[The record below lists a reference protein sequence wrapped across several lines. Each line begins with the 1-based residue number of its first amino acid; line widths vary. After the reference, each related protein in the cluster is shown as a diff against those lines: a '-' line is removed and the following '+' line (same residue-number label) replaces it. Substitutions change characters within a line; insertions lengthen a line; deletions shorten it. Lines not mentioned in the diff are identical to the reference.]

1 MLVWCLI
8 LVASV
13 FAFGLST
20 VSGGGAGLILMP
32 LLGLVVPAAQVPA
45 ALSIGTAA
53 SSLARIATFRRSIRW
68 AVVWRFAPAA
78 LPFAALGAWGLS
90 RMNPAYLDVLLGLF
104 LMGNLPLLFR
114 APRPVSDRPV
124 RLGWLVATGAAAGFL
139 SGFTGAVGLV
149 FNGFYRRLGLCKEEI
164 VATRAAN
171 EILLHLMKLG
181 LYAGFGLLTT
191 RAMTVGLAVAMA
203 AILSSVLMRHIL
215 PRLHDHLFRHI
226 GHAATVAAGVAMLTL
241 AGGQIV
247 RQDGMSL
254 RYGQEASEFE
264 AALSWRQ
271 HVFSVALE
279 HHDEIELSHTVRTVA
294 TGPGRLIRNPTY
306 ILHLSPR
313 TGIRPDTRI

>member
-8 LVASV
+8 LLASV
-13 FAFGLST
+13 LAFCLST
-20 VSGGGAGLILMP
+20 VSGGGAGLVLMP

-45 ALSIGTAA
+45 TLSIGAAA

-68 AVVWRFAPAA
+68 AVVRRFVPAA

-114 APRPVSDRPV
+114 TPGPVSDRPI
-124 RLGWLVATGAAAGFL
+124 RPSWLVATGAAAGFL

-149 FNGFYRRLGLCKEEI
+149 FNGFYRRLGLRKEEI

-191 RAMTVGLAVAMA
+191 RAVTVGLAVAMA
-203 AILSSVLMRHIL
+203 AILSSVLMRHVL
-215 PRLHDHLFRHI
+215 PRMHDHLFRHI
-226 GHAATVAAGVAMLTL
+226 GHAATVAAGVGMLAL

-254 RYGQEASEFE
+254 HYGQDASEFG
-264 AALSWRQ
+264 ASLSWRR
-271 HVFSVALE
+271 HVFSIALE
-279 HHDEIELSHTVRTVA
+279 HHDEIELSHTVRAIA
-294 TGPGRLIRNPTY
+294 TGHDGLIRNPTY
-306 ILHLSPR
+306 LLHVSPR
-313 TGIRPDTRI
+313 TGIRPDTRV